1 MLIPVPSCSEAVPA
15 GINIH
20 KFQGSGE
27 ACSTSTGACSKDTY
41 IPKLFFI
48 LKIPYR

>member
-27 ACSTSTGACSKDTY
+27 LVVPPWVLATKM
-41 IPKLFFI
+41 KI
-48 LKIPYR
+48 LIFQNYFLI